1 MSTYWEDR
9 AVWDLYQNMDDAEAV
24 AALIARVYRRAS
36 MQLVFDAQD
45 IFEKYMTKHKLSELE
60 ARRLLDAVQDKNSLD
75 ELLQVLKN
83 KDFSE
88 KNKEELLRELEA
100 PAYHARM
107 ERLQEL
113 LQQVDAVMENVYH
126 QEQQF
131 DTSFLRDLGEKA
143 YYQSIYNIQKRTGLG
158 FSFSHISQ
166 KQVEQVLRM
175 SWSGKHYSKR
185 IWKNTENL
193 AQALKEEML
202 VSLLTGR
209 TDRET
214 AQIIENKFRAGTIQ
228 ARRLIRTESCF
239 VAGELTA
246 RGYEECGVEKYRY
259 LATLDLRTSEI
270 CRKLDGKVFPLSERQ
285 AGKNYPPMHP
295 WCRSTTISITDEETL
310 ARMKRSAY
318 NPATGRIETVPANM
332 TYEQWHEKYVKGNSK
347 AEAQEKAAKNSA
359 SDREQYE
366 RYQKVLGK
374 EIPKSFAGFQEIKY
388 NESEKWRFMK
398 LDYQRRNELLQHPE
412 LKLPNAE
419 NAILPEPKFTKYLF
433 DENSEKGYSKGRA
446 FTDRLGYGMDNWQK
460 LQKALKEGTTQ
471 YPATFKGN
479 EGFGDRYE
487 QKMVLYGLKDTPA
500 NVIVAWIQKE
510 DNVVSMTSTYIKE
523 AK

>member
-60 ARRLLDAVQDKNSLD
+60 ARRMLDAVQDKNSLD

-88 KNKEELLRELEA
+88 KNKEELLRKLEA
-100 PAYHARM
+100 PAYRARM

-175 SWSGKHYSKR
+175 NWSGKHYSKR

-193 AQALKEEML
+193 AQTLKEEML

-214 AQIIENKFRAGTIQ
+214 AQIIENKFGTGAIQ
-228 ARRLIRTESCF
+228 ARRLVRTESCF

-246 RGYEECGVEKYRY
+246 R
-259 LATLDLRTSEI
+259 
-270 CRKLDGKVFPLSERQ
+270 
-285 AGKNYPPMHP
+285 
-295 WCRSTTISITDEETL
+295 
-310 ARMKRSAY
+310 SA
-318 NPATGRIETVPANM
+318 
-332 TYEQWHEKYVKGNSK
+332 
-347 AEAQEKAAKNSA
+347 
-359 SDREQYE
+359 
-366 RYQKVLGK
+366 
-374 EIPKSFAGFQEIKY
+374 F
-388 NESEKWRFMK
+388 
-398 LDYQRRNELLQHPE
+398 
-412 LKLPNAE
+412 
-419 NAILPEPKFTKYLF
+419 
-433 DENSEKGYSKGRA
+433 
-446 FTDRLGYGMDNWQK
+446 
-460 LQKALKEGTTQ
+460 
-471 YPATFKGN
+471 
-479 EGFGDRYE
+479 
-487 QKMVLYGLKDTPA
+487 
-500 NVIVAWIQKE
+500 
-510 DNVVSMTSTYIKE
+510 
-523 AK
+523 

>member
-1 MSTYWEDR
+1 MSNYWERR
-9 AVWDLYQNMDDAEAV
+9 AVWDLYKNLDDAEAT
-24 AALIARVYRRAS
+24 ANLIAKVYRSAS
-36 MQLVFDAQD
+36 MNLTYAAKD
-45 IFEKYMTKHKLSELE
+45 IFEKYMTKHKLSETE
-60 ARRLLDAVQDKNSLD
+60 ARRLLDTLQDKTSLD
-75 ELLQVLKN
+75 ELLQTLKN
-83 KDFSE
+83 KDYSE
-88 KNKEELLRELEA
+88 KNKQELVQELES
-100 PAYHARM
+100 PAYRARL
-107 ERLQEL
+107 ERLQDVM
-113 LQQVDAVMENVYH
+113 QQVDGLMENVYH

-131 DTSFLRDLGEKA
+131 DTSFLRDLGERA
-143 YYQSIYNIQKRTGLG
+143 YYQSIYNVQKRTGLG

-166 KQVEQVLRM
+166 KQVDQVLRM
-175 SWSGKHYSKR
+175 NWSGKHYSKR

-193 AQALKEEML
+193 AQTLKEEML

-214 AQIIENKFRAGTIQ
+214 AQIIEYKFGAGAIQ
-228 ARRLIRTESCF
+228 ARRLVRTESCF

-246 RGYEECGVEKYRY
+246 RAYEECSVEKYRY

-270 CRKLDGKVFPLSERQ
+270 CRSLDGKVFLLSERQ

-295 WCRSTTISITDEETL
+295 WCRSTTISIIDEETL
-310 ARMKRSAY
+310 ARMKRNAY
-318 NPATGRIETVPANM
+318 NPATGRIEKVPANM
-332 TYEQWHEKYVKGNSK
+332 TYDQWYEKYVKGNAK

-366 RYQKVLGK
+366 RYQKV
-374 EIPKSFAGFQEIKY
+374 
-388 NESEKWRFMK
+388 
-398 LDYQRRNELLQHPE
+398 
-412 LKLPNAE
+412 PNAE

-433 DENSEKGYSKGRA
+433 DENSEKGYPKGRA
-446 FTDRLGYGMDNWQK
+446 FTDRLGYGIDNWQK

-500 NVIVAWIQKE
+500 NVIVAWIKKA
-510 DNVVSMTSTYIKE
+510 DGTTKLTSTYIKE